1 MRRAPAA
8 DTGDRGRRGGTS
20 GTHLVSGTVARSAP
34 AAPWVRVRGFLA
46 LNPLLVLQLLVV
58 LTLAVLILY
67 PAWLLLEASFRDQTG
82 APSLAWYIE
91 AYTNP
96 DNFEAIANTVVIA
109 GGASLIATAF
119 GTFMAWAVVRTDMP
133 GRRIVEAA
141 SIVPFISTPFIG
153 ALAWIL
159 LASPGTGVINQVW
172 RLITGTFTPLV
183 DIYGLWGIVMVE
195 ALYEMPYV
203 FLIVAGAL
211 RSMDPTLEEAS
222 LASGV
227 GIWGTTV
234 RVTLPLVLPAIVGG
248 ALLVFVLAA
257 EQFGVPAVLGTP
269 ARIRVLTTSIWD
281 TQSVWPPK
289 HGLGA
294 SLCVT
299 LLLISMIG
307 LWLQHRMI
315 GVRSYVTVG
324 GKGARPRRIPLGGLR
339 WLVLAI
345 CLAYLLLAVVLPYGT
360 IFLSSIRTLWT
371 PSLHWEQITLENYRW
386 VLFDYPTTQR
396 ALFNSLFLAMVG
408 ASVCIIFC
416 ALISFLSLR
425 TRLPGRK
432 ALDYF
437 AMLPMGFPGIVL
449 AVGLLQAWI
458 SPPLVLY
465 GTVWI
470 LFVAYV
476 TRYLPYG
483 VRSTSATLVQ
493 IHPELEESSLISGA
507 NWFQTF
513 RRVTLPLLKP
523 GIVAGW
529 ILLFV
534 SFTRELSSSVLLYS
548 PGNEVLSVAI
558 YDMWQQGDFRP
569 LSALAFIQIAIALA
583 MLALIK
589 WATRVDREAAV

>member
-1 MRRAPAA
+1 MTATISEPESSSAWRRTRAY
-8 DTGDRGRRGGTS
+8 
-20 GTHLVSGTVARSAP
+20 
-34 AAPWVRVRGFLA
+34 LA
-46 LNPLLVLQLLVV
+46 LNPLLGLMLGVFIILGI
-58 LTLAVLILY
+58 LILY
-67 PAWLLLEASFRDQTG
+67 PAWILLSSSFQDSTG
-82 APSLAWYIE
+82 AFTLAWYIE

-96 DNFEAIANTVVIA
+96 ANYRAILNTLIIA
-109 GGASLIATAF
+109 GGASFIATVF

-159 LASPGTGVINQVW
+159 LASPRTGLINQFW
-172 RLITGTFTPLV
+172 RLVSGSGDPLV
-183 DIYGLWGIVMVE
+183 DIYSLAGIVMVE

-222 LASGV
+222 MSSGAGV
-227 GIWGTTV
+227 WHTTW
-234 RVTLPLVLPAIVGG
+234 RVTLPLVLPAILGG

-281 TQSVWPPK
+281 TQSVYPPK
-289 HGLGA
+289 YGLGA

-307 LWLQHRMI
+307 LWLQRRMI
-315 GVRSYVTVG
+315 GSRSYTTVG
-324 GKGARPRRIPLGGLR
+324 GKGARPRRIPLGPLR
-339 WLVLAI
+339 WAVFAI
-345 CLAYLLLAVVLPYGT
+345 CAAYLLLAVILPFAT

-371 PSLHWEQITLENYRW
+371 QDFHWAQLTLENYRW
-386 VLFDYPTTQR
+386 VLFDYPITQR
-396 ALFNSLFLAMVG
+396 ALFNSLFLAVVG
-408 ASVCIIFC
+408 ATVCIIFC
-416 ALISFLSLR
+416 AVVSFLSLR

-432 ALDYF
+432 ALDYLS
-437 AMLPMGFPGIVL
+437 MLPMAFPGIVL

-458 SPPLVLY
+458 NPPLVLY
-465 GTVWI
+465 GTIWI
-470 LFVAYV
+470 LFIAYI
-476 TRYLPYG
+476 TRYFPYG
-483 VRSTSATLVQ
+483 VRSTSATLLQ

-507 NWFQTF
+507 SWFQTF

-523 GIVAGW
+523 GLVAGW

-534 SFTRELSSSVLLYS
+534 SFTRELSASVLLYS
-548 PGNEVLSVAI
+548 PGREVLSVAI
-558 YDMWQQGDFRP
+558 YDMWEQGDFQP

-583 MLALIK
+583 MLALVK
-589 WATRVDREAAV
+589 WVTKVDREVAA